1 MEVLRQAQDL
11 RFLDL
16 LASIMMQ
23 ISCHLVLGFYRQ
35 MMQKRQFLS
44 GLIPSLKVVAIREG
58 LTKYPSS
65 KMKDNIKKNDM
76 SKNVLVLAM
85 KVIEYLKIEG
95 KFEKNLVK
103 INLLFIIIFLNLWD
117 FVISREV
124 LNGMVLVTLIS
135 IFEFAMILIFVLEG
149 FELGGTSTTL
159 KSVFWIPYLLMA
171 AINGFWGLKI
181 YSEARERKAK
191 I

>member
-1 MEVLRQAQDL
+1 M
-11 RFLDL
+11 
-16 LASIMMQ
+16 
-23 ISCHLVLGFYRQ
+23 
-35 MMQKRQFLS
+35 
-44 GLIPSLKVVAIREG
+44 
-58 LTKYPSS
+58 TKYPSS

-124 LNGMVLVTLIS
+124 LNGMVLGILMFGPAAFLWLVRTMRATVLVTLIS

-149 FELGGTSTTL
+149 FELGGTATTL

-171 AINGFWGLKI
+171 GVNGFWGLKI